1 MQVSRELSA
10 LKEDCIQAQRICED
24 AKVVRGA
31 LEKVLQRIEQRM
43 DATVEDDGDEDDEE
57 EEDIVLQEDAMA
69 RLEHIQEEA
78 LVDVKEGNVDL
89 ETRELC

>member
-10 LKEDCIQAQRICED
+10 LKEDCIHAQRICED

-43 DATVEDDGDEDDEE
+43 NATVEDDEDEDDEE
-57 EEDIVLQEDAMA
+57 DEDTVLQEDALV
-69 RLEHIQEEA
+69 RLERIQEEA
-78 LVDVKEGNVDL
+78 SVDVKEGAL
-89 ETRELC
+89 I